1 MQPDSVF
8 RFVSVRPPTIK
19 LPNLDPQPAT
29 DPSADKIV
37 EQAMSD
43 ARAGARDESAAH
55 KKVAGAIR
63 DTESLAATPL
73 GQQLLARRARADS
86 ALAKLPEKYSGAQ
99 FVDAM
104 KDIFASA
111 LAEGGVKRGEEKEA
125 LAALKTSAWLTYY
138 AGLLDPDR
146 EPYYEEA
153 MFWIRILHQFEL
165 AERDDGIRPLPALN
179 EIRLA
184 APLRLL
190 LTQSAP
196 APRDDDGGSARGFD
210 IPAGRTV
217 IHSPAGRA
225 TIARADAEAERTAA
239 LADGAA
245 IEQLITKLH
254 DVQAR
259 RRDALRRLPA
269 RQDPFDAER
278 ERRAREAAAHEGE
291 EEAPA
296 ELRIVGPVLYVPNVN
311 IALPGDVAG
320 NELSNDDRNLLL
332 ALALNAETTPVP
344 RLIDELQL
352 ALARAAAR
360 LATSQRQLERHGRT
374 FVEVSGRGSE
384 GPH

>member
-37 EQAMSD
+37 EKAMSD
-43 ARAGARDESAAH
+43 ARAGTRDEGAAR
-55 KKVAGAIR
+55 KKAAEAIR
-63 DTESLAATPL
+63 DTISLAAAPL
-73 GQQLLARRARADS
+73 GQQLLAHRARADS

-99 FVDAM
+99 FVDTM
-104 KDIFASA
+104 RDIFASA

-125 LAALKTSAWLTYY
+125 LAALKTMAWLTYY
-138 AGLLDPDR
+138 AGLLDPER

-153 MFWIRILHQFEL
+153 MFWIRILHLFEL
-165 AERDDGIRPLPALN
+165 AERDEGIRPLPELN

-190 LTQSAP
+190 LTRSTP
-196 APRDDDGGSARGFD
+196 APRDEDGGSARGLD

-217 IHSPAGRA
+217 IRSAAGRT
-225 TIARADAEAERTAA
+225 TIAHADAEAERTAA
-239 LADGAA
+239 SAVGAA

-254 DVQAR
+254 NLQAHR
-259 RRDALRRLPA
+259 RNALRMLPA
-269 RQDPFDAER
+269 QQDPFEAER
-278 ERRAREAAAHEGE
+278 ERRAREAAAPVGDEG
-291 EEAPA
+291 APA
-296 ELRIVGPVLYVPNVN
+296 KIGIVGPVLYVPNVD

-320 NELSNDDRNLLL
+320 NELSKDDRNLLL
-332 ALALNAETTPVP
+332 ALALNADTTPVP
-344 RLIDELQL
+344 RLIDELQI
-352 ALARAAAR
+352 ALAQTAAR
-360 LATSQRQLERHGRT
+360 LATSQRQLKRHGRT